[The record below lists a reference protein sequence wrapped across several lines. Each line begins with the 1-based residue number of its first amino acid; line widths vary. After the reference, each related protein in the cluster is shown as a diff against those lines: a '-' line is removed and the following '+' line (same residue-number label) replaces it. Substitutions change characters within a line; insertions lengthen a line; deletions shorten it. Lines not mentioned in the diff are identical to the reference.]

1 MRQFFVTAM
10 MAIFF
15 ASGILQADPKLEKIF
30 AQNCIKCHGPQKQK
44 GKLRLDRPL
53 GQIFSDR
60 KLLENIAA
68 VIEAEEM
75 PPEEAPQP
83 TAEVRAEALQIIQ
96 KKLLLNALII
106 PLSDSLE
113 PNIRI
118 QCMIFLA
125 WTLISLGYF
134 PLIMWSTDL
143 TSLASLISCHL
154 IR

>member
-1 MRQFFVTAM
+1 MRQFFLTAM

-96 KKLLLNALII
+96 KKILAQRPDNLKRLTRADT
-106 PLSDSLE
+106 S
-113 PNIRI
+113 
-118 QCMIFLA
+118 CMISWHGL
-125 WTLISLGYF
+125 
-134 PLIMWSTDL
+134 
-143 TSLASLISCHL
+143 
-154 IR
+154 

>member
-96 KKLLLNALII
+96 KKFLLNALII
-106 PLSDSLE
+106 P
-113 PNIRI
+113 
-118 QCMIFLA
+118 
-125 WTLISLGYF
+125 
-134 PLIMWSTDL
+134 
-143 TSLASLISCHL
+143 
-154 IR
+154 